1 MTDDP
6 KTDDPDKIATWL
18 IQQHGTKG
26 AYFAAIDG
34 AAQALND
41 GDGYRLSI
49 WRDVKRTLTERAK
62 LGNPTEPDP
71 IGASDPPA

>member
-41 GDGYRLSI
+41 GEAPRKS
-49 WRDVKRTLTERAK
+49 WRWLTRRRTSPWARSRHTWTRGMA
-62 LGNPTEPDP
+62 
-71 IGASDPPA
+71 